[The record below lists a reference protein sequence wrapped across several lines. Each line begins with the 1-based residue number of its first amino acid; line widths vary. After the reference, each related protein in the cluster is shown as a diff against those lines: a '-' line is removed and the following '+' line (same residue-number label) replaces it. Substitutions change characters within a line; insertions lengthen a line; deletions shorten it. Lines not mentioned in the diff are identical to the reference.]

1 MIVGTGMN
9 WPSGK
14 WKDKTFDGESAL
26 FEQWD
31 AFYES
36 NVLLLETWKKEL
48 SSETEFVLNEFIPFV
63 GDWCDLDTIP
73 EGMDKTK
80 CPSWQDPK
88 TSGGDPNLQHAKG
101 VGINRKTLGWNAAAA
116 TFAYGY
122 GTLATLG
129 CECDASSTG
138 LHWVT
143 HEKTCCLPQT
153 NLLGK
158 ISSLAAPGRTT
169 SRL

>member
-1 MIVGTGMN
+1 
-9 WPSGK
+9 
-14 WKDKTFDGESAL
+14 
-26 FEQWD
+26 
-31 AFYES
+31 
-36 NVLLLETWKKEL
+36 
-48 SSETEFVLNEFIPFV
+48 
-63 GDWCDLDTIP
+63 
-73 EGMDKTK
+73 MDKTK

-138 LHWVT
+138 LHCVA
-143 HEKTCCLPQT
+143 HEKPRSVLQT
-153 NLLGK
+153 NSWAR
-158 ISSLAAPGRTT
+158 ISSSAAPGRTT

>member
-1 MIVGTGMN
+1 
-9 WPSGK
+9 
-14 WKDKTFDGESAL
+14 
-26 FEQWD
+26 
-31 AFYES
+31 
-36 NVLLLETWKKEL
+36 
-48 SSETEFVLNEFIPFV
+48 
-63 GDWCDLDTIP
+63 
-73 EGMDKTK
+73 MDKTK
-80 CPSWQDPK
+80 CPSWQEPK

-138 LHWVT
+138 LHCVT
-143 HEKTCCLPQT
+143 HEKTCCLAQT

-158 ISSLAAPGRTT
+158 ISSSAAPGRTT